1 MNKFFTFA
9 LLLATCL
16 STLFSTSVIANE
28 APISKGAV
36 CVVDDGFR
44 VVLIEE
50 LITGKL
56 SLPGGL
62 IDEGETPQQ
71 AAERETWEEAGL
83 VVTAQEILHQD
94 EKATIYRCRSD
105 SDIIVFDLETSNG
118 FYRIPSWFAPHYGV
132 ETEAVYLTEPY
143 KIKSDKYRYPEQL
156 AQLKQWFAKP
166 LDSDNK
172 ITWVNNLVEQA
183 SDIHQVELQLL
194 TSLRASIDSLPAVI
208 NISIK
213 MFFTII
219 NETGTEAFFY
229 FLFIVALVY
238 LGRESALTLLFGIIL
253 TIVFAELAKQGL
265 GLPRPFVYVPQL
277 QLTQANGFGLPSMN
291 AMLATV
297 IYGVFYLSLKR
308 KQISSVTLHRFG
320 LFFIG
325 LIITQSIARIWL
337 GIHFLSDAIVGIALG
352 AMVIVHFSSLQRK
365 HGDLLYRVMASLP
378 FWVIIGLVT
387 SGIAFTMQ
395 YMNYLYMA
403 SLCWG
408 VVLAILLSKEQPI
421 LTIKDRLITLFVL
434 LIMVVSAR
442 FGSGLLLD
450 SLEASSVTVLTVK
463 SVANL
468 SLILMILTISA
479 WLPRS
484 LNHKKKGN

>member
-1 MNKFFTFA
+1 MNKRFTFA
-9 LLLATCL
+9 SLFVMFLTTLLP
-16 STLFSTSVIANE
+16 TSAIANE
-28 APISKGAV
+28 TLIPKGAV

-44 VVLIEE
+44 IVLVEE

-62 IDEGETPQQ
+62 IDEGETPQE
-71 AAERETWEEAGL
+71 AAEREVWEEAGL

-105 SDIIVFDLETSNG
+105 SDIIVFDLETRNG

-132 ETEAVYLTEPY
+132 ETGAVYLTEPY

-156 AQLKQWFAKP
+156 EQLKHWFAKP
-166 LDSDNK
+166 LESDNK
-172 ITWVNNLVEQA
+172 ITWVNNLVDQA

-194 TSLRASIDSLPAVI
+194 TSLRVSIDSLPAVI

-213 MFFTII
+213 MFFTVI
-219 NETGTEAFFY
+219 NETGTEIFFY

-238 LGRESALTLLFGIIL
+238 FGRESALTLLFGIVL
-253 TIVFAELAKQGL
+253 TVVFTGLAKQGL

-297 IYGVFYLSLKR
+297 VYGVFYLSLKR
-308 KQISSVTLHRFG
+308 KQISSVALRRFG

-325 LIITQSIARIWL
+325 LIIAQSIAHIWL

-378 FWVIIGLVT
+378 FWVIIALVT

-408 VVLAILLSKEQPI
+408 VVLAILLSKEQPS
-421 LTIKDRLITLFVL
+421 LNIKVCFITLFVL

-442 FGSGLLLD
+442 FGTGLLLD
-450 SLEASSVTVLTVK
+450 SLEVSSVTVLTVK

-468 SLILMILTISA
+468 SLILMLLTISA
-479 WLPRS
+479 WLPRGIT
-484 LNHKKKGN
+484 HKKKDN